1 MTTRIPGFTT
11 RRLTVNGTDL
21 HFATGG
27 KGPPLLLLHGFP
39 QTHLTWRSVAP
50 ALAES
55 HTVICPD
62 LPGYGDSGP
71 PNAAHDSDP
80 PSPPFSDSG
89 PSTAGV
95 EHYSKRAM
103 ATTFAELMTTLGH
116 QRFAVAGHDRGGL
129 VAFRLALDHADR
141 VTHTAVLDVLP
152 AVDIFGALA
161 GAGGVFAFHLYFLAH
176 PEPLPERM
184 IAADPAAFFGHF
196 LDTWTK
202 VPGALPE
209 AIRSEYLQALKEPSV
224 IHAICQDYR
233 AGVFFDLEHDKED
246 KAHGRRLSMPVLAM
260 WQDPGE
266 APLPFD
272 PAAIWQSWAP
282 TLTTKAL
289 PCGHFLPEERPEE
302 VITALRSLLG

>member
-11 RRLTVNGTDL
+11 RRLTAGGTDL
-21 HFATGG
+21 HVAIGG
-27 KGPPLLLLHGFP
+27 AGPPLLLLHGFP
-39 QTHLTWRSVAP
+39 QTHLTWRAVAP

-55 HTVICPD
+55 YTVICPD

-71 PNAAHDSDP
+71 P
-80 PSPPFSDSG
+80 G
-89 PSTAGV
+89 EGV

-103 ATTFAELMTTLGH
+103 TATFAELMTTLGH

-129 VAFRLALDHADR
+129 VAFRMGLDHADR

-152 AVDIFGALA
+152 AVDVFGALA
-161 GAGGVFAFHLYFLAH
+161 GAGGVFAFHLSFLAH

-184 IAADPAAFFGHF
+184 IGADPAVFFGHF
-196 LDTWTK
+196 LDGWTK
-202 VPGALPE
+202 VTGALPAE
-209 AIRSEYLQALKEPSV
+209 VRSEYLRTLSEPSV

-233 AGVFFDLEHDKED
+233 AGVCFDLEHDKQD
-246 KAHGRRLSMPVLAM
+246 KALGRRLPMPVLAL

-272 PAAIWQSWAP
+272 PAALWRSWAP
-282 TLTTKAL
+282 SVTTKAL
-289 PCGHFLPEERPEE
+289 ACGHFLPEERPEE
-302 VITALRSLLG
+302 VIAALRELLG